1 MFPAR
6 ENSPWQSAADV
17 TLSPVSPPLARTH
30 PMIPRLLLST
40 LTACTPLACG
50 VESRH
55 AGSTVEFTGMCDAS
69 AVATVAGQRLIVA
82 NDEDNI
88 LRLYARTGGAPL
100 AEFDVSDFIGKRG
113 AKKPREADIEGAAQ
127 IGPLT
132 YWITSHGRNA
142 KAQEKSERQRLFA
155 TETVGEGAVVKVR
168 PAGQPYDSLLDDLLA
183 DPRLARFALKAAADL
198 APKAPGAL
206 NIEGLCSTPEGGLLI
221 GFRNPLFKGRALIV
235 PLLNPAEVIAGKRAK
250 LGEPVTIDL
259 GGRGIRS
266 MSRDGARHLIIAGAA
281 GKESVSSQLYAWNG
295 DATAPRRVRGV
306 SFRGLN
312 PEGALLE
319 IADGS
324 REVLV
329 LSDDGTLQIDGQDCK
344 ALTDSSRKRFRGV
357 RLKL

>member
-1 MFPAR
+1 
-6 ENSPWQSAADV
+6 
-17 TLSPVSPPLARTH
+17 
-30 PMIPRLLLST
+30 MIPRLLLSS
-40 LTACTPLACG
+40 LTALTPLACS
-50 VESRH
+50 VESQPG
-55 AGSTVEFTGMCDAS
+55 ASTVEFTGMCDAS
-69 AVATVAGQRLIVA
+69 AVATIGGDRLIVA

-127 IGPLT
+127 IGPHT

-142 KAQEKSERQRLFA
+142 KAEEQRERQRLFA
-155 TETVGEGAVVKVR
+155 TETVGEGATVKVQ
-168 PAGQPYDSLLDDLLA
+168 PAGRPYDALLDDLLT
-183 DPRLARFALKAAADL
+183 DPRLARFPLKAAAEL
-198 APKAPGAL
+198 APKASGAL

-221 GFRNPLFKGRALIV
+221 GFRNPLIKGRALLV

-250 LGEPVTIDL
+250 LGEPVTLDL

-266 MSRDGARHLIIAGAA
+266 MSRDGARYLIIAGAA
-281 GKESVSSQLYAWNG
+281 GQEAVASLLYEWQG
-295 DATAPRRVRGV
+295 DASAPKRVRGV

-312 PEGALLE
+312 PEGALFE
-319 IADGS
+319 MADGS
-324 REVLV
+324 REFLV

-344 ALTDSSRKRFRGV
+344 TLTDPSRKRFRGV